1 MELTEQDKPML
12 MLFIETSILNIQLK
26 RLKMTLE
33 RLHHLYAHLVFC
45 PFSFL
50 LMSLPSS
57 PKNVTLLKFILF

>member
-45 PFSFL
+45 LCHFHLHPK
-50 LMSLPSS
+50 MSHYLSLYCF
-57 PKNVTLLKFILF
+57 KI